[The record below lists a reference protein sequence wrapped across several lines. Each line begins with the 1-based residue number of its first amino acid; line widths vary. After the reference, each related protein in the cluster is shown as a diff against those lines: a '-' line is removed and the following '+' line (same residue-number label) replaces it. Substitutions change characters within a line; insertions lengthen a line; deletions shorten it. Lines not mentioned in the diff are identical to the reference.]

1 MNEQNRLRLPTAVRR
16 ALWIL
21 AALVVIGAGLFLGW
35 YLVHYRGYD
44 EYRLYVQQPAEK
56 TEAAALKT
64 QKDPEN
70 GVPGF
75 ALVTQNDN
83 LALYLNEKTAEIA
96 LRDRKSGRV
105 VYSNPQDAAEDP
117 VARSGL
123 NQGNLKSQF
132 ILNYLDT
139 NSREGTPWSSYSKC
153 VENGQVEYLQLEN
166 GFRAVYTL
174 SNEKLMLVPRQ
185 MTADWF
191 EVLSSAG
198 KKQAAKSYVLD
209 EESGLY
215 VLKSQGVTAR
225 NRQQI
230 DADARKAG
238 FTMEDYAE
246 MEALAEAEESETA
259 ESTSFVIA
267 LDYTLTPDGL
277 TVTIPHGEIMEAGG
291 GKVRSIQL
299 LPFFGAAGTAE
310 EGSIVV
316 PDGSGALIRFN
327 NGRNTAPQYNQSIY
341 DLDLIDSDFT
351 ATQNTQTARLAL
363 FGICREDY
371 SLLVSCGRG
380 ASLASVTADVAGRN
394 NSYNYA
400 YFTFGLRRTDTLM
413 VAGEEAIV
421 AEQDS
426 YPVDCAVTYRILD
439 GEYTGYN
446 GLAKAVR
453 ESLLA
458 DGTLKL
464 KAEADGDIPFYCDIL
479 SGVRETAHWM
489 GVQYLRVMPMTTFG
503 QAEEILDSL
512 RQEQIGNL
520 RVNLQGWMNGGYY
533 HDPVSHVSV
542 LNELGGEKGL
552 KALRAAAENAGGKV
566 YPDAAIQLV
575 TEIAKGFLRSEEA
588 SRYYAKGYAAELG
601 VINPVSLRRM
611 ATLGFTE
618 RGYMLLSPR
627 FLPRY
632 AAKLAE
638 AADRLELDALSLRD
652 LGNEVHADK
661 RRTNVISREADLDLV
676 KHAFEVI
683 GAGGRELMVSGG
695 NDYSFPYIRH
705 VINAPVEATMFA
717 IVDEQIPLWE
727 LILHGSADYCGSPLN
742 LMQSENRRATLLHLI
757 EYGASTHYTFTWKD
771 AADMKYTGL
780 NNNYAT
786 TFSAWKE
793 EAAESYRFVNG
804 ALARVSGAE
813 MLRHDRLGDTLAR
826 VTYSNG
832 MVLYVNSGEKDAEA
846 DGYRIPAMDYLAV
859 GGENE

>member
-1 MNEQNRLRLPTAVRR
+1 MSEKNRLPLPTAVRR

-21 AALVVIGAGLFLGW
+21 AALVVIGAGVFLGW
-35 YLVHYRGYD
+35 YLIHYRGYD
-44 EYRLYVQQPAEK
+44 EYRLYVQPPAEK

-70 GVPGF
+70 SVPGF
-75 ALVTQNDN
+75 ALAAQNDN
-83 LALYLNEKTAEIA
+83 LALYLNEKTAEVA

-123 NQGNLKSQF
+123 NQGNLRSQF

-139 NSREGTPWSSYSKC
+139 NSREGTPWSSYAKC
-153 VENGQVEYLQLEN
+153 VENGQIEYLRLEN

-185 MTADWF
+185 MTAEWF
-191 EVLSSAG
+191 EVLSNAG
-198 KKQAAKSYVLD
+198 RKQAAKSYVLD

-230 DADARKAG
+230 DADARTAG

-246 MEALAEAEESETA
+246 MEALAEEEAAEAA

-267 LDYTLTPDGL
+267 LDYTLTPEGL
-277 TVTIPHGEIMEAGG
+277 TVTIPHAEIMEAGG
-291 GKVRSIQL
+291 GKIRSIQL

-310 EGSIVV
+310 TGGIVV
-316 PDGSGALIRFN
+316 PDGSGALINFN
-327 NGRNTAPQYNQSIY
+327 NGKNTAPQYNQAIY

-351 ATQNTQTARLAL
+351 ATQNMQSARLAL

-371 SLLVSCGRG
+371 SLLASCGRG
-380 ASLASVTADVAGRN
+380 ATLASVTADVAGRN

-400 YFTFGLRRTDTLM
+400 YFTFSLRRTDTLI

-421 AEQDS
+421 AEQDA

-439 GEYTGYN
+439 GDYTGYN

-453 ESLLA
+453 ESLLSS
-458 DGTLKL
+458 GTLKL
-464 KAEADGDIPFYCDIL
+464 KAETSGDIPFYCDIL
-479 SGVRETAHWM
+479 GGVRETAHWM
-489 GVQYLRVMPMTTFG
+489 GVQYLRVMPMTTFA
-503 QAEEILDSL
+503 QAEEMMSSL
-512 RQEQIGNL
+512 RGEQVGNL

-552 KALRAAAENAGGKV
+552 KRLCLAATENGDRI
-566 YPDAAIQLV
+566 YPDAALQLV
-575 TEIAKGFLRSEEA
+575 TEIAKGFMRSEEA

-601 VINPVSLRRM
+601 VVNPVSMRRM
-611 ATLGFTE
+611 ATLGFAE

-632 AAKLAE
+632 AALLA
-638 AADRLELDALSLRD
+638 ASADRLGLDALSLRD

-676 KHAFEVI
+676 KQAFGVI
-683 GAGGRELMVSGG
+683 GAGERELMVSGG
-695 NDYSFPYIRH
+695 NDYSFPYVRH

-786 TFSAWKE
+786 TFSSWKE

-804 ALARVSGAE
+804 ALSRVSGAE
-813 MLRHDRLGDTLAR
+813 MLRHDRLSDTLAR

-832 MVLYVNSGEKDAEA
+832 TVLYVNSGEREAAA

-859 GGENE
+859 GGDKE